1 MKEEPA
7 SGRRVQELVREQ
19 QILRAAI
26 QELALSDYGGMSIEG
41 VARRAGVNKTTVY
54 RKWETKVDLLRAAL
68 GSVFDS
74 FPVGPT
80 LGDLRSDMLRLG
92 KQFRVFTQSV
102 EGKSLMRLR
111 LLQHPEPEL
120 AEIAKQL
127 NARQSKEVRVLVEAA
142 IARGEVSRD
151 IDLVL
156 LLDMLWGVLYAR
168 LEMKNEPVSD
178 AMLEEVVD
186 ILMNGAR
193 RQSAPRAI
201 SATSAASATKATK
214 ATRAARKT
222 KATKV
227 PQAQRRP
234 RRRAR

>member
-1 MKEEPA
+1 MDDKPG
-7 SGRRVQELVREQ
+7 GRRVQELAREQ
-19 QILRAAI
+19 HILRAAI

-54 RKWETKVDLLRAAL
+54 RKWETKADLLRAAL
-68 GSVFDS
+68 TSVFAS

-92 KQFRVFTQSV
+92 RQFRVFTQSV

-120 AEIAKQL
+120 AEIANQL
-127 NARQSKEVRVLVEAA
+127 NLLQLNDVRVLMDAA
-142 IARGEVSRD
+142 VARGEISRD
-151 IDLVL
+151 VDILL

-178 AMLEEVVD
+178 ALLEQIVDMLMAAV
-186 ILMNGAR
+186 R
-193 RQSAPRAI
+193 RQPRP
-201 SATSAASATKATK
+201 SAAKTKATK
-214 ATRAARKT
+214 ARKA
-222 KATKV
+222 KQ
-227 PQAQRRP
+227 PL
-234 RRRAR
+234 RRRSR

>member
-1 MKEEPA
+1 MEEEPA

-142 IARGEVSRD
+142 VARGEVSRD

-193 RQSAPRAI
+193 RESAPRV
-201 SATSAASATKATK
+201 TR
-214 ATRAARKT
+214 ATRATSKTRTTSKT

-227 PQAQRRP
+227 PQTKRHP